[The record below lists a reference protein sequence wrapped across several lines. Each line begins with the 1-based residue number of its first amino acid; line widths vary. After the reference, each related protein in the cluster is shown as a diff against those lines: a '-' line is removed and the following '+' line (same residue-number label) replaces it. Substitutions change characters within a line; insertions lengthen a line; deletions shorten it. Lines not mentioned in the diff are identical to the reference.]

1 MLPPPPAFP
10 PMQNSPLLP
19 PSHPPPP
26 PTLLSSV
33 ESLLMEIQQGEKL
46 HPVKLKICLTE
57 PNLLSQI
64 RDGIKLHPMI
74 KTSASS
80 NSSED
85 LPRLLDQIRAG
96 VVLRPV
102 TERGSIEDGELE
114 GNGERTGERRDPQE
128 KYGLK

>member
-1 MLPPPPAFP
+1 
-10 PMQNSPLLP
+10 
-19 PSHPPPP
+19 
-26 PTLLSSV
+26 
-33 ESLLMEIQQGEKL
+33 MEIQQGEKL
-46 HPVKLKICLTE
+46 HPIKLKICLTE

>member
-1 MLPPPPAFP
+1 
-10 PMQNSPLLP
+10 
-19 PSHPPPP
+19 
-26 PTLLSSV
+26 
-33 ESLLMEIQQGEKL
+33 MEIQQGEKL

-114 GNGERTGERRDPQE
+114 GNGERTGERREEILKKSMDSSRMV
-128 KYGLK
+128 KGLESGSQTRKISRDFFTIMGPSLLQINI